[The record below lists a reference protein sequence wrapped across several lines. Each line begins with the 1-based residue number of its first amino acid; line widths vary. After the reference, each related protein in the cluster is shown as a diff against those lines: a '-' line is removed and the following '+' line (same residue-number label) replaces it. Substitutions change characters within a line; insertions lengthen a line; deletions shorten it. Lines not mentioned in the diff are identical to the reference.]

1 MDEVINCIK
10 SLIVINFIF
19 DAAIFIVIF
28 LILCFLHDITGSKSE
43 NNPEVKKETVYAIK
57 CIGRKPTECKEEWFT
72 INQEYVVRN
81 GQVFDDI
88 EVEDTCEDK
97 CKKTNYSDYTR
108 KMCIEQNCREE

>member
-88 EVEDTCEDK
+88 EVKWYVFRYDK
-97 CKKTNYSDYTR
+97 TMLEAGGYLFCKVAK
-108 KMCIEQNCREE
+108 